1 MHMSCDS
8 ERLSSSE
15 SRKKLK
21 NTANT
26 KELVTEEH
34 FALEYGKVYVVKQKE
49 YDFHSVLL
57 KRVVYISQTSVAG
70 VNLQLLI
77 CIYGKYHFF
86 FVFFCLFVFIK
97 ANHI

>member
-1 MHMSCDS
+1 MRMSRDS

-34 FALEYGKVYVVKQKE
+34 FALQHGKMYVIKQKD
-49 YDFHSVLL
+49 YDFHSE
-57 KRVVYISQTSVAG
+57 
-70 VNLQLLI
+70 
-77 CIYGKYHFF
+77 
-86 FVFFCLFVFIK
+86 FC
-97 ANHI
+97 